1 MLSAAQ
7 HIDFVEYE
15 KGRNFNKIF
24 YMKNPFTATAF
35 AGSYLQ
41 KLVESVLLMLAV
53 FLLLN
58 FFFITVSNISWLRPL
73 LMPIWYAVIS
83 GPGGTITFSVLLLVG
98 SPLLAFYWHRRVEAG
113 KLNLERSHAVVRGTI
128 RWGLAFGAIFFS
140 FMLYIFPLISTTKLL
155 LMDDMPAAAVS
166 GKSFLEYV
174 LLRSLALRWFLS
186 GSLLLGGLLLFF
198 RKTTLAGLLLV
209 TSASL
214 VFLLLWLTMGEIS
227 PFNTGYVIAGSVLL
241 VPIYLLT
248 LQWTDL
254 RRRWSEGSVEL
265 VPPVARMS
273 FRWGALMLVLVGI
286 GFTFKGSVKA
296 ALASSPLEGKWRVM
310 KLERNGAPVP
320 ADAWLTDAEAWSTV
334 YIESD
339 RDVTFCTNPYVF
351 DQRAS
356 FYSSYVLDS
365 KSGQLSISH
374 LRDHGGPIRF
384 QVEGIGTN
392 ELSWKGRVGK
402 EEVKMVLARVM

>member
-1 MLSAAQ
+1 
-7 HIDFVEYE
+7 
-15 KGRNFNKIF
+15 
-24 YMKNPFTATAF
+24 MKNLFTATAF

-58 FFFITVSNISWLRPL
+58 FFFLTVSNISWLGPL
-73 LMPIWYAVIS
+73 LLHIWAAVIS

-113 KLNLERSHAVVRGTI
+113 SLSLVRSHAVVRGII

-140 FMLYIFPLISTTKLL
+140 FMLYIFPLISNTKLL

-166 GKSFLEYV
+166 GKSFLAYV
-174 LLRSLALRWFLS
+174 FLRSLALRWFLS

-198 RKTTLAGLLLV
+198 RKTTVAGLLLV
-209 TSASL
+209 AGGSL
-214 VFLLLWLTMGEIS
+214 LFLLLWLTMGEFS
-227 PFNTGYVIAGSVLL
+227 PFHTGYVIAGFVTL

-248 LQWTDL
+248 LQWTEL
-254 RRRWSEGSVEL
+254 RRRWSEGLVEL
-265 VPPVARMS
+265 APPVVRMS
-273 FRWGALMLVLVGI
+273 FRWGALMLVLFGI

-296 ALASSPLEGKWRVM
+296 AFVSSPLQGKWRVM

-334 YIESD
+334 YIDSD
-339 RDVTFCTNPYVF
+339 RDVHFCTNPYVF

-356 FYSSYVLDS
+356 FYSSYVFDT

-402 EEVKMVLARVM
+402 EEVKMVLSRVM

>member
-1 MLSAAQ
+1 
-7 HIDFVEYE
+7 
-15 KGRNFNKIF
+15 
-24 YMKNPFTATAF
+24 MKNPSTASVF
-35 AGSYLQ
+35 AGSYFQ

-58 FFFITVSNISWLRPL
+58 FFFLTVSNISWLRPL
-73 LMPIWYAVIS
+73 LMPIWYALFS
-83 GPGGTITFSVLLLVG
+83 GPGGTLTFSVLLLAG

-113 KLNLERSHAVVRGTI
+113 KLSLVRSHAVVRGTI
-128 RWGLAFGAIFFS
+128 RWGLALGAIFFS
-140 FMLYIFPLISTTKLL
+140 VMLFIFPLISNTKLL

-166 GKSFLEYV
+166 GKSFFAYV

-186 GSLLLGGLLLFF
+186 GSLLLGGLFLFF

-227 PFNTGYVIAGSVLL
+227 PFHTGYVIAGFVML

-248 LQWTDL
+248 LQWTDM
-254 RRRWSEGSVEL
+254 RRRWSEGSVAI
-265 VPPVARMS
+265 VPPVVRMS
-273 FRWGALMLVLVGI
+273 FRFGALLLVLGVI

-296 ALASSPLEGKWRVM
+296 AFASSPLQGKWRVM

-339 RDVTFCTNPYVF
+339 RGLSFCTNPYVF

-356 FYSSYVLDS
+356 FNTSYVLDS
-365 KSGQLSISH
+365 KSGQISISH

-392 ELSWKGRVGK
+392 ELSWKGRVGRD
-402 EEVKMVLARVM
+402 EVKMVLARVM